1 MKLLLIGA
9 NGQIGKEIAELAKKR
24 GLNLYA
30 YIRQELDITRTEQVK
45 RIIADVKP
53 HYIIN
58 AAAYTAVDKAERE
71 KKIAFAV
78 NAFAVYHLAEAA
90 RQANIPLLHI
100 STDYVFDGRKK
111 TAYVEE
117 DEPNPL
123 SVYGQSKLMG
133 ETFIRQLWYK
143 HIILRIS
150 WVFGRYGN
158 NFVKTI
164 IQQAKE
170 KPELRVVCD
179 QHGAP
184 TYAADVAETLLQ
196 IINALQNGCYYWGSY
211 HYSGLPMTNWYQFTR
226 CILEKASAQC
236 SLVTKS
242 VLGIPASAYPSLANR
257 PYNSQLSSQ
266 KIGHLFNISPRNW
279 QVGLM
284 EVIEVAS

>member
-9 NGQIGKEIAELAKKR
+9 NGQIGREIAELVKKR
-24 GLNLYA
+24 RINLYA
-30 YIRQELDITRTEQVK
+30 CTHQELDITQAEQVK
-45 RIIADVKP
+45 RIIQKVKP

-71 KKIAFAV
+71 KEIAFAI
-78 NAFAVYHLAEAA
+78 NAFGVYYLAEAA
-90 RQANIPLLHI
+90 RQADVPLLHI
-100 STDYVFDGRKK
+100 STDYIFDGRKK

-123 SVYGQSKLMG
+123 SVYGQSKLAG
-133 ETFIRQLWYK
+133 ETFIRQRWYK

-170 KPELRVVCD
+170 KPELRVVYD
-179 QHGAP
+179 QHGGP

-196 IINALQNGCYYWGSY
+196 IISALQNGYYYWGSY
-211 HYSGLPMTNWYQFTR
+211 HYSGLPMTNWYQFANA
-226 CILEKASAQC
+226 ILEKASVKYP
-236 SLVTKS
+236 LITKS
-242 VLGIPASAYPSLANR
+242 VLGIPASAYPSVANR

-266 KIGHLFNISPRNW
+266 KIRCLFNISPKNW
-279 QVGLM
+279 QERLM
-284 EVIEVAS
+284 EVIEVS

>member
-1 MKLLLIGA
+1 MKLLLLGA
-9 NGQIGKEIAELAKKR
+9 NGQIGREIVKLAKKR

-30 YIRQELDITRTEQVK
+30 YARQELDITQAEQVK
-45 RIIADVKP
+45 RIIQKIKP

-71 KKIAFAV
+71 KEIAFAI
-78 NAFAVYHLAEAA
+78 NAFGVYYLAEAA
-90 RQANIPLLHI
+90 RQADVPLLHI
-100 STDYVFDGRKK
+100 STDYIFDGRKK

-123 SVYGQSKLMG
+123 SVYGQSKLAG
-133 ETFIRQLWYK
+133 ETFIRQRWYK

-170 KPELRVVCD
+170 KPELRVIYD
-179 QHGAP
+179 QHGGP

-196 IINALQNGCYYWGSY
+196 IISALQNGYHYWGSY
-211 HYSGLPMTNWYQFTR
+211 HYSGLPMTNWHQFANA
-226 CILEKASAQC
+226 ILEKASVKYP
-236 SLVTKS
+236 LVTKS
-242 VLGIPASAYPSLANR
+242 VLGIPASAYPSVANR

-266 KIGHLFNISPRNW
+266 KIGCLFNISPKNW
-279 QVGLM
+279 QESLM
-284 EVIEVAS
+284 EVIEVL